1 MPTLNPLRSS
11 RLVFTG
17 LISACL
23 ALSCG
28 GKDGSEVN
36 GGNGDGNGNGTGA
49 NGPAGG
55 LDVDGA
61 TDANGNGIDDT
72 TEITREAACA
82 KGTTAA
88 DAIPAVVELV
98 VDTSGSMN
106 WVPGS

>member
-11 RLVFTG
+11 SLVFTG

-36 GGNGDGNGNGTGA
+36 GGNGSGDGNGTGA

-61 TDANGNGIDDT
+61 TDANGDGVDDT
-72 TEITREAACA
+72 IVLTPESACA
-82 KGTTAA
+82 SGTT
-88 DAIPAVVELV
+88 
-98 VDTSGSMN
+98 GSTTPS
-106 WVPGS
+106 WAKSLSSTARGLC